1 MDHHGLIF
9 HSPSQSQLR
18 GALSQTPG
26 QGEHVPRGR
35 QQVRVTPG
43 SQGRRGHARGDHT
56 GPAHVCAR
64 FKSWWRAVMV
74 TSVAELSKRRTGDPT
89 RRRGTASTPAQ
100 RRVPGPPVQSCL
112 EVTEMSRAA
121 GSRPGLSGG
130 QVAAAS
136 PLLWLLLLLACLADA
151 CRGKMPPS
159 VFCLPRPSGS
169 CCTGCS
175 PLPPLPPLWV
185 SGTHLPLKPWSGSGL
200 QPAGEAVETGCR
212 LRSGS

>member
-1 MDHHGLIF
+1 MALMLPGTMHQTGAQPGKQTARGFGVQVAAGRGTHTNGVGILWRSKGHRGQCCHLRQLDHPDFRFLRLTPPHPQVLAPTQVLPQVGVDHHGLIF

-89 RRRGTASTPAQ
+89 RR
-100 RRVPGPPVQSCL
+100 
-112 EVTEMSRAA
+112 
-121 GSRPGLSGG
+121 
-130 QVAAAS
+130 
-136 PLLWLLLLLACLADA
+136 
-151 CRGKMPPS
+151 
-159 VFCLPRPSGS
+159 
-169 CCTGCS
+169 
-175 PLPPLPPLWV
+175 
-185 SGTHLPLKPWSGSGL
+185 
-200 QPAGEAVETGCR
+200 
-212 LRSGS
+212 